1 MTRLF
6 NKFAESIAGRIKSV
20 EVVKNMI
27 ILLPTEF
34 IVRGF
39 LFERTSVKNAY
50 YLWRLIVPLFS
61 PVLQGV
67 ALNYS
72 KRISLDGRTQ
82 AYIRIDDVNDGVLQ
96 EMAETLIFEQVPNL
110 SEIDSIQDFL
120 SEFKDSG
127 LDWRPNTKLDMAF
140 ARLLCGE
147 LERGEQVIGEIL
159 QLSLDS
165 PIVPLVQ
172 AEAKRLLEASRQ
184 GPYAL
189 QQLADEIRE
198 KNASALFPGI
208 TLKEH

>member
-1 MTRLF
+1 
-6 NKFAESIAGRIKSV
+6 
-20 EVVKNMI
+20 
-27 ILLPTEF
+27 
-34 IVRGF
+34 
-39 LFERTSVKNAY
+39 
-50 YLWRLIVPLFS
+50 
-61 PVLQGV
+61 
-67 ALNYS
+67 
-72 KRISLDGRTQ
+72 
-82 AYIRIDDVNDGVLQ
+82 
-96 EMAETLIFEQVPNL
+96 
-110 SEIDSIQDFL
+110 
-120 SEFKDSG
+120 
-127 LDWRPNTKLDMAF
+127 MAF